1 MRISSRAYLEAL
13 NRHLSQASQK
23 IETLSMQISS
33 GRRLSKPSDD
43 PLAVR
48 AIVDARADLSTTLNR
63 QKVLAK
69 GQRLTSV
76 ADVALDAM
84 GTGLRR
90 VRDIGLGGTQPGLDD
105 DARHALAMEIRSVR
119 QTLIDHGNASVTGD
133 CVFSGR
139 LSPNPPFEEV
149 AGVVSYTGTSE
160 GAEMWVAPGRPMEV
174 TIPGDRLFNFE
185 DANGERAVAG
195 VDRDMFALLE
205 DLASAIEV
213 GNDAET
219 LTCMT
224 DFDALSGQVTQQRGV
239 LGARAARLATAQR
252 SAGDVELHAREILT
266 DVEGVDMVQAMLDL
280 QNEELAYQAALAAV
294 AKMVQLP
301 TLFQMNW

>member
-13 NRHLSQASQK
+13 NIHLSRASQE
-23 IETLSMQISS
+23 IQRLSMQISS

-43 PLAVR
+43 PLAVL
-48 AIVDARADLSTTLNR
+48 AIVDARVDLARTVNR

-69 GQRLTSV
+69 GERLTSV

-105 DARHALAMEIRSVR
+105 NARHALATEIRTVR
-119 QTLIDHGNASVTGD
+119 HALIDHANASVAGD
-133 CVFSGR
+133 CVFAGR
-139 LSPNPPFEEV
+139 WSSTPPFEEV
-149 AGVVSYTGTSE
+149 GGVVSYTGTSE
-160 GAEMWVAPGRPMEV
+160 GAQLWVAPGRPMEV

-185 DANGERAVAG
+185 DAGGTRAVPA

-205 DLASAIEV
+205 DLAAAIEA

-219 LTCMT
+219 VACMT
-224 DFDALSGQVTQQRGV
+224 DFDALSGHVTQQRGV
-239 LGARAARLATAQR
+239 LGARAARLATAQQ
-252 SAGDVELHAREILT
+252 SAADVELHAQEILT
-266 DVEGVDMVQAMLDL
+266 NVEGVDMVEAMLNL
-280 QNEELAYQAALAAV
+280 QNQELAYQAALAAV

>member
-1 MRISSRAYLEAL
+1 MRISSRAYLDAL
-13 NRHLSQASQK
+13 NVNLSRAG
-23 IETLSMQISS
+23 ERLERLSMQISS

-48 AIVDARADLSTTLNR
+48 AIVDARADLATTVNR

-105 DARHALAMEIRSVR
+105 NGRAAMAMEIRSVR
-119 QTLIDHGNASVTGD
+119 QSLIDHGNASVAGD

-149 AGVVSYTGTSE
+149 GGVVSYTGTSE
-160 GAEMWVAPGRPMEV
+160 GAELWVAPARPMEV
-174 TIPGDRLFNFE
+174 TIPGDQLFNFE
-185 DANGERAVAG
+185 DASGDRAVAD
-195 VDRDMFALLE
+195 VDRDMFTLLE
-205 DLASAIEV
+205 DLASAIEA

-219 LTCMT
+219 VACMT
-224 DFDALSGQVTQQRGV
+224 DFDTLSGHVTQQRGV
-239 LGARAARLATAQR
+239 LGARAARLATAQT
-252 SAGDVELHAREILT
+252 SAADVELHAREILT
-266 DVEGVDMVQAMLDL
+266 ETEGVDMVQAMLDM
-280 QNEELAYQAALAAV
+280 QNEELVYQAALAA
-294 AKMVQLP
+294 ASKIMALP